1 MKKRAVSLTLLAVGA
16 ALIVV
21 GAARGEAHLVMAK
34 AIRVCLECIGI
45 G

>member
-1 MKKRAVSLTLLAVGA
+1 MKKRTVSLTLLAVGA
-16 ALIVV
+16 VLIAV
-21 GAARGEAHLVMAK
+21 GAAGGEARLVMAK